1 MSDNSTAII
10 IIKVCEL
17 IVLLSESIICGLLPI
32 YWYSYYL
39 LFHIFLRKKFKNN
52 FKAMGVANAFSG
64 GIFFAVCMIHILP
77 DVRTY

>member
-32 YWYSYYL
+32 YWY
-39 LFHIFLRKKFKNN
+39 LFLTNKNNPIFLGKNL
-52 FKAMGVANAFSG
+52 K
-64 GIFFAVCMIHILP
+64 IILK
-77 DVRTY
+77 RWE